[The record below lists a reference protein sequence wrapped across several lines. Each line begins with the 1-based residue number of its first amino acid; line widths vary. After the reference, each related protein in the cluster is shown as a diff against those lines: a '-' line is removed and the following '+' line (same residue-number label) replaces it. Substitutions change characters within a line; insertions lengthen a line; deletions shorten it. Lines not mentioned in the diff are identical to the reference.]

1 MLDTKDMT
9 FLVKSKYY
17 YNKYKIAYYFIL
29 PTVIAM
35 VLMHL
40 FPIVQGLYMSFLRLN
55 NFTLNQYLGAPF
67 VGFDNFYDVMFNP
80 SSPMRIGIYDAI
92 RNTIIYSFLVTIG
105 QTAVGMIVA
114 LMLSNEFK
122 GRGLVRTLFMF
133 SWIVPTYVT
142 GILWGFMFQQSIGI
156 INIILVD
163 WLHLL
168 AQKPFWLVGVNS
180 IWAIIIP
187 TIWRFWPFSML
198 MLLAGIQ
205 NVPQSLYD
213 AAKIDGA
220 GKWKTFWKITWPMLS
235 PVWMILVLFGMIYNT
250 YSFNIVIMMFG
261 NGAGFPGKWGDLMMT
276 NIFRNSFMRWDFGA
290 GAATSVLLLLVMIII
305 VNFWYKH
312 YKKTEEI
319 F

>member
-1 MLDTKDMT
+1 MNKMKRNFLDNI
-9 FLVKSKYY
+9 KY
-17 YNKYKIAYYFIL
+17 NFSKYKIAYLFIF
-29 PTVIAM
+29 PTFVAM
-35 VLMHL
+35 LLMHF
-40 FPIVQGLYMSFLRLN
+40 FPIIQAFYMAFLRLN

-67 VGFDNFYDVMFNP
+67 IGTENFYDVLLNP
-80 SSPMRIGIYDAI
+80 DSPMRTGIYDAI
-92 RNTIIYSFLVTIG
+92 RNTIIYSFVVTIG

-114 LMLSNEFK
+114 LMLSYDFK

-163 WLHLL
+163 WLGIL
-168 AQKPFWLVGVNS
+168 AEKPFWLVGFNS

-205 NVPQSLYD
+205 NIPMSLYD

-220 GKWKTFWKITWPMLS
+220 GKWKTFWKITLPMLS

-261 NGAGFPGKWGDLMMT
+261 QGAGFPGEWGDLMMT

-290 GAATSVLLLLVMIII
+290 GAATSVLLLMVMIVA
-305 VNFWYKH
+305 VNFWYSY
-312 YKKTEEI
+312 YKRTEEI